1 MNNQN
6 LQEKLRPIID
16 TISRLFST
24 PEPRLFGTCIK
35 SKASNINV
43 HTNIEVVID
52 PQTGQKHCKCPLS
65 RNCKQE
71 PRAIDNAKP
80 LSYLS

>member
-6 LQEKLRPIID
+6 LQEKIRPLIG

-24 PEPRLFGTCIK
+24 PETRLFGTCIK
-35 SKASNINV
+35 NKGNIQT
-43 HTNIEVVID
+43 HTQIEIITD
-52 PQTGQKHCKCPLS
+52 PDTGFQHCNCPLS

-71 PRAIDNAKP
+71 TRAIDNAKP